1 MPSLAPSR
9 SDRPKI
15 EIDPEELPGD
25 LIQPGHPLFGTV
37 WVNRGRMSGVPCFTG
52 TRVPVQNLFD
62 YLAGGDPL
70 GEFLVDFPGVTRRQ
84 AEAVIA
90 LATRQLLDQLPRA

>member
-1 MPSLAPSR
+1 MTSLAPGR
-9 SDRPKI
+9 SDRPEI
-15 EIDPEELPGD
+15 ELAPEELRGD
-25 LIQPGHPLFGTV
+25 LIQPGHPLFGMV
-37 WVNRGRMSGVPCFTG
+37 WINRERMSGAPCFTG

-70 GEFLVDFPGVTRRQ
+70 SEFMEDFPGVTRGQ

-90 LATRQLLDQLPRA
+90 LATRQFLDQLPRA